1 MNQLLRIS
9 RPRDLSSW
17 TEFFQDPDFYVPAKR
32 LLHPDTKI
40 FTMGSCFAFEVRR
53 ALHKRGFRIY
63 PDYKVVPFDP
73 ATQVYDKVLERN
85 TMFHYDTFV
94 MRQEFEEIFGLWTDR
109 AANFCEVRNQPANQ
123 ILGSDVVYQDPTRR
137 LVYGKTLPLLT
148 ELSEGIS
155 KATREGIAQSDV
167 IVLTLGL
174 TEVWSHNKTGRHFC
188 LPPGAGLGGGEGLA
202 SFRAS
207 VFSENIKNMRA
218 ILDLITAHYPEKH
231 VVISVSPVHL
241 EQTYTGLD
249 VGTASTESKSIL
261 RAVAG
266 QIVREYKNATYYPA
280 YEMAQFW
287 RMPVFNKD
295 GRHVLSTFADRVV
308 AGFVAIFSGAPAP

>member
-1 MNQLLRIS
+1 MTQQNPVS
-9 RPRDLSSW
+9 RPRDLTSW
-17 TEFFQDPDFYVPAKR
+17 NDFFQDPDFYVAAKA
-32 LLHPDTKI
+32 LLRPDTKI

-63 PDYKVVPFDP
+63 PDYISVPFNP
-73 ATQVYDKVLERN
+73 AVQVYDKVLERN
-85 TMFHYDTFV
+85 TLFHYDTFV
-94 MRQEFEEIFGLWTDR
+94 LRQEFEEIFGLWTDR
-109 AANFCEVRNQPANQ
+109 AANFCEVRGQPANQ
-123 ILGSDVVYQDPTRR
+123 ILGADVVYQDPTRR

-148 ELSEGIS
+148 ALSNGIS
-155 KATREGIAQSDV
+155 QVTREGLAQSDV

-174 TEVWSHNKTGRHFC
+174 TEVWPHIKTGRYFC

-202 SFRAS
+202 TFQRS

-218 ILDLITAHYPEKH
+218 ILDLITTHYPKKH

-241 EQTYTGLD
+241 EKTYSGLD
-249 VGTASTESKSIL
+249 VGTASTKSKSIL

-266 QIVREYKNATYYPA
+266 QIVREYKNVTYYPA

-287 RMPVFNKD
+287 RTPVFNND
-295 GRHVLSTFADRVV
+295 GRHVLSTFADKVV
-308 AGFVAIFSGAPAP
+308 AGFIAVFSDSQT